1 MTFQAYNVEQMKSI
15 LKTRLKGVE
24 VIEDGAI
31 EFAARKVRRCE
42 EFERGRER
50 DWEMRLSF

>member
-42 EFERGRER
+42 EFERG
-50 DWEMRLSF
+50 